1 MKKSLSSMQNS
12 FEVFRKL
19 RTQKLIKVERKEQ
32 GKQMLEKYEE
42 NKRIN

>member
-1 MKKSLSSMQNS
+1 MQNS
-12 FEVFRKL
+12 FEVFKKL

-42 NKRIN
+42 SKRIN